1 MSATAPARSLSLPV
15 LAAGLVAGLMT
26 LAQVSPVHG
35 QKTAP
40 SAAVELAVAGP
51 AAALHPGGVGLV
63 RVTASRPLAT
73 LQGEAFGRDIHFWA
87 TSDPS
92 RWEGLV
98 GLGFDVAPGQHAM
111 TVRAAGTSGAHATAR
126 ATLTVS
132 AKKYET
138 RRLTVAA
145 NMVNPPEEEA
155 ARIAADSKA
164 MADVFAGVSPERL
177 WQGPFL
183 TPVPGAATSSFGR
196 LSVMNG
202 ESRGRHLGADFR
214 AGEGTPVRAP
224 NGGRVALA
232 QNLYFAGNT
241 VIVDHGL
248 GLFSLVAHLSRIDVE
263 VGEMVTGGDQLG
275 LSGSTGR
282 VTGPHLHWAIRMGP
296 QSVDPEALM
305 AALQPQSAR

>member
-1 MSATAPARSLSLPV
+1 MSAITSNRTLSVPV
-15 LAAGLVAGLMT
+15 LAVGLAAGLVGTAL
-26 LAQVSPVHG
+26 VSPVEG
-35 QKTAP
+35 QKSSTP
-40 SAAVELAVAGP
+40 TTVELTVAGP
-51 AAALHPGGVGLV
+51 SEPLYPGGVGLV
-63 RVTASRPLAT
+63 RVSASGPLAS
-73 LQGEAFGRDIHFWA
+73 LEGEAFGREVHFWPTA
-87 TSDPS
+87 DRT

-98 GLGFDVAPGQHAM
+98 GLGFDVKAGQHPLA
-111 TVRAAGTSGAHATAR
+111 VRASGTSGVHATAS
-126 ATLTVS
+126 ASLAVT

-145 NMVNPPEEEA
+145 NMVNPPDEEA
-155 ARIAADSKA
+155 ERIAADSKA
-164 MADVFAGVSPERL
+164 MADVFAGVWPERL
-177 WQGPFL
+177 WHGPFR

-214 AGEGTPVRAP
+214 AATGTAVRAP

-232 QNLYFAGNT
+232 KDLYFAGNT

-263 VGEMVTGGDQLG
+263 AGQMVTAGDQLG
-275 LSGSTGR
+275 LSGATGR

-296 QSVDPEALM
+296 QSVDPVALM
-305 AALQPQSAR
+305 AALEGQVAP

>member
-1 MSATAPARSLSLPV
+1 VRDQGADQDDQADDQRS
-15 LAAGLVAGLMT
+15 
-26 LAQVSPVHG
+26 
-35 QKTAP
+35 
-40 SAAVELAVAGP
+40 
-51 AAALHPGGVGLV
+51 
-63 RVTASRPLAT
+63 
-73 LQGEAFGRDIHFWA
+73 
-87 TSDPS
+87 
-92 RWEGLV
+92 
-98 GLGFDVAPGQHAM
+98 
-111 TVRAAGTSGAHATAR
+111 
-126 ATLTVS
+126 
-132 AKKYET
+132 
-138 RRLTVAA
+138 
-145 NMVNPPEEEA
+145 
-155 ARIAADSKA
+155 AADSKA